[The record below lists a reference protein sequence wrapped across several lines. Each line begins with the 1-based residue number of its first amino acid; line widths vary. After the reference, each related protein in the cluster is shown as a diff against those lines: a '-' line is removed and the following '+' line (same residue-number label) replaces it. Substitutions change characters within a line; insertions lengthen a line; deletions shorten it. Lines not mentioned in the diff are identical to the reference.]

1 MLNMLTETFLKHSYM
16 FSYHL
21 EAYQST
27 YIAQNHIHC
36 CWTLVPPR
44 WTNSKGHGFKQPL

>member
-21 EAYQST
+21 EAYQSSL
-27 YIAQNHIHC
+27 
-36 CWTLVPPR
+36 TLHKTTFTAAGPWSHLGEPTQRVMDL
-44 WTNSKGHGFKQPL
+44 NSL